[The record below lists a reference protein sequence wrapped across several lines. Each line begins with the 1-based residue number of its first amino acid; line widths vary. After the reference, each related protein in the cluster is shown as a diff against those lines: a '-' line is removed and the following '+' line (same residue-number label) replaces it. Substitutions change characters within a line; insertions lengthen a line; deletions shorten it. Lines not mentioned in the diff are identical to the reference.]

1 MRASRFA
8 MSLSCL
14 ALITAPRAA
23 SAKSFVTIRDDGV
36 MTKVSPSTFTRR
48 FVPLYDATGKARP
61 EVLSVWTAFPMDG
74 EPHRTLFASVANDVS
89 GIGLENEIGGGMK
102 KSFAPPLRA
111 ILLHN
116 DFTELATRAALSK
129 SPLDGFGQYL
139 FLLELSHL
147 WGPAVRVN
155 ETGSGGK
162 ADALIGF
169 PFHWSFWL
177 DAGSSPAG
185 GNPWHDN
192 GDGTFTVSGQT
203 PTSVRFS
210 TLDLYLMGL
219 ADPSEVKP
227 FGVLENAVAPPSFKD
242 PYTRRGLDAASF
254 PYWGSAPLT
263 VTATRRTVSIDEV
276 VAVNGARSPARA
288 EAKLTL
294 GVVLMVPK
302 DATDEAILD
311 LEKEFEPLAAS
322 LAPSFGAATSGR
334 GQMELLTA
342 EASTPAEGGV
352 PTAATPS
359 TDATQT
365 TGPSGDS
372 GCTAVP
378 SRMTPPW
385 FSALAVMGLLALG
398 RRLRHAQ
405 ARRTSERHSET
416 VAASK
421 GLESTMGARVPS
433 SRRATSV
440 SGAPV
445 IRTTV
450 ASRPGQRAATS
461 R

>member
-1 MRASRFA
+1 MRVAETDVE
-8 MSLSCL
+8 LVEGG
-14 ALITAPRAA
+14 APPR
-23 SAKSFVTIRDDGV
+23 VD
-36 MTKVSPSTFTRR
+36 
-48 FVPLYDATGKARP
+48 L
-61 EVLSVWTAFPMDG
+61 ELVWTAAQQRVDAKAEATCQIVVQRLSLRRIERHEKHRQIGAARVDLLDG
-74 EPHRTLFASVANDVS
+74 DGLRAVS
-89 GIGLENEIGGGMK
+89 PLGDCPKRSQVGC
-102 KSFAPPLRA
+102 PLRR
-111 ILLHN
+111 LPDERFGL
-116 DFTELATRAALSK
+116 TESLERPPAETRAV
-129 SPLDGFGQYL
+129 
-139 FLLELSHL
+139 ELSHL
-147 WGPAVRVN
+147 WGPALRVK

-185 GNPWHDN
+185 GNPWRDN
-192 GDGTFTVSGQT
+192 GDGTFTVSGQS
-203 PTSVRFS
+203 PTTVRFS
-210 TLDLYLMGL
+210 MLDLYLMGL

-227 FGVLENAVAPPSFKD
+227 FGVLENAVAPGSFKD

-254 PYWGSAPLT
+254 PYWGSTPLT
-263 VTATRRTVSIDEV
+263 VTATRRTVTIDEV

-288 EAKLTL
+288 EAQLTL